1 MRTAAKWV
9 VESWAQELKTVLQFL
24 TAEDWTIST
33 EEKEPDN
40 SGTRFWWTQEFSAI
54 GGASISIGAPPLVWS
69 ELGARI
75 LQAAGVELIEQSS
88 ARSTYLEAMQQ
99 SASALAR
106 SLTSRVGK
114 QIDASAGRD
123 QPPEGGEAFA
133 VVIATG
139 DLQLSALQV
148 VVSEEL
154 CSALQPPSHPETQLV
169 EAAFPSNQTA
179 APSLTMSVLLDVQL
193 PVSISFGRT
202 YMPLKEVMK
211 LTSGSAVELD
221 RKPDDEVE
229 VIVNNCVIA
238 RGEVVVVEGNYG
250 VRITEII
257 SREQRMALRG
267 DGRK

>member
-1 MRTAAKWV
+1 
-9 VESWAQELKTVLQFL
+9 
-24 TAEDWTIST
+24 
-33 EEKEPDN
+33 
-40 SGTRFWWTQEFSAI
+40 
-54 GGASISIGAPPLVWS
+54 
-69 ELGARI
+69 
-75 LQAAGVELIEQSS
+75 
-88 ARSTYLEAMQQ
+88 
-99 SASALAR
+99 
-106 SLTSRVGK
+106 
-114 QIDASAGRD
+114 
-123 QPPEGGEAFA
+123 
-133 VVIATG
+133 
-139 DLQLSALQV
+139 
-148 VVSEEL
+148 
-154 CSALQPPSHPETQLV
+154 
-169 EAAFPSNQTA
+169 
-179 APSLTMSVLLDVQL
+179 MSVLLDVQL